1 MVTKQISPKDIIVD
15 LLRIHLTD
23 PRARGEAL
31 NTENLDGGSSEYT
44 LTPTT
49 GKAQCITSLSI
60 DGTPQK
66 KWRDYIWDHQNQ
78 KVIFNGNTAV
88 GTGNVE
94 IIYKQGS
101 GWIFPDKPIKE
112 LGVNS
117 FPRLNV
123 IQNPGTGLRMGANT
137 APVES
142 AVPFQIDV
150 WTKPNYVA
158 TIGEIKYEGD
168 KLAEYFAIQC
178 SKVFEDHEEDLHPVL
193 HDVVLST
200 TIQDMSFDAETQ
212 SHHKLFI
219 VQLNG
224 IDIGNVTI

>member
-1 MVTKQISPKDIIVD
+1 
-15 LLRIHLTD
+15 
-23 PRARGEAL
+23 
-31 NTENLDGGSSEYT
+31 
-44 LTPTT
+44 
-49 GKAQCITSLSI
+49 
-60 DGTPQK
+60 
-66 KWRDYIWDHQNQ
+66 
-78 KVIFNGNTAV
+78 
-88 GTGNVE
+88 
-94 IIYKQGS
+94 
-101 GWIFPDKPIKE
+101 
-112 LGVNS
+112 
-117 FPRLNV
+117 
-123 IQNPGTGLRMGANT
+123 
-137 APVES
+137 
-142 AVPFQIDV
+142 
-150 WTKPNYVA
+150 PNYVA

>member
-150 WTKPNYVA
+150 WDP
-158 TIGEIKYEGD
+158 
-168 KLAEYFAIQC
+168 F
-178 SKVFEDHEEDLHPVL
+178 
-193 HDVVLST
+193 
-200 TIQDMSFDAETQ
+200 QDIS
-212 SHHKLFI
+212 SLLFLI
-219 VQLNG
+219 LRR
-224 IDIGNVTI
+224 